1 MGKKPT
7 GSVSYPTSAKGL
19 NYRAVLT
26 ELTKTGL
33 ILQSDPVL
41 PNIAGIIAGERIAG
55 SWWGH
60 SRGHEIYGVLKR
72 LDANPDALVTRLVS
86 GKVTYI
92 HRALWSDFLAVATS
106 TEPWQTKDLPAGSGR
121 LLSLVRRRGK
131 VRMDRVS
138 QKGED
143 AQLNEAARNIESR
156 LLVYS
161 EEFHTETGAHT
172 KVLTAWSHCP
182 KLQGFHRHRTT
193 SGDAR
198 RTIDAI
204 VSGLNSKYRGTAKLP
219 WWPTHTITPKPV

>member
-1 MGKKPT
+1 MKATDRVSRPMSAR
-7 GSVSYPTSAKGL
+7 GS
-19 NYRAVLT
+19 NYRAVLA

-41 PNIAGIIAGERIAG
+41 PNVAAIIAGERIAG

-60 SRGHEIYGVLKR
+60 SKGHEIFEVLKR
-72 LDANPDALVTRLVS
+72 LDANPDAMVTRLVS

-106 TEPWQTKDLPAGSGR
+106 AEPWQTKILPTGSGR
-121 LLSLVRRRGK
+121 LLSLVRRKGK
-131 VRMDRVS
+131 VRMDRIS
-138 QKGED
+138 SRGED
-143 AQLNEAARNIESR
+143 TGLNEAARAIESR

-161 EEFHTETGAHT
+161 DDLHTETGAHT
-172 KVLTAWSHCP
+172 KVLTAWTHCP

-193 SGDAR
+193 SADAR

-204 VSGLNSKYRGTAKLP
+204 VSDLNSKYRGTAKLP
-219 WWPTHTITPKPV
+219 WWPSHPSMQQRP